1 MHTIFINTQKKDEI
15 IDITDTIEEFLQL
28 KNSMQGACLIF
39 VKHTT
44 CCITTADL
52 DPGTDRD
59 FLEFLR
65 TITPDIQF
73 RHPHD
78 PSHAPDHILASIIGT
93 SITIPIKNGKLDLGI
108 WQRVILVE
116 LDGPRKREL
125 TISLINIT

>member
-1 MHTIFINTQKKDEI
+1 MQRFFIETQQKNQI
-15 IDITDTIEEFLQL
+15 VDITDTIEEMMQQKNL
-28 KNSMQGACLIF
+28 KNGVCLIF

-52 DPGTDRD
+52 DPGTDVD

-65 TITPDIQF
+65 KITPEMRF

-78 PSHAPDHILASIIGT
+78 PSHAPDHILSSIIGT
-93 SITIPIKNGKLDLGI
+93 SFTVPVVHGQLDLGI
-108 WQRVILVE
+108 WQRVVLVE

-125 TISLINIT
+125 TCTFIVEQ